1 MNKKKKVI
9 FIIAILSCTLLSF
22 IGGQS
27 YSKYVSEVRGD
38 GMAEVATWS
47 FKVNGQKE
55 QVQTIQL
62 ESTSD
67 NESLNHHKIAPGTSG
82 SFNIVVDGTSS
93 DVGIDYKIKFTNESN
108 KPNNLKFIYEN
119 QEYSSIMELETIL
132 SGTIQAN
139 DVDKIKTFTI
149 YWEWPYE
156 TGNSKSEI
164 ASNDKI
170 DTQNA
175 QDIATYT
182 FNVIVSGTQVKPQM

>member
-1 MNKKKKVI
+1 MSKKKKII
-9 FIIAILSCTLLSF
+9 FVIAILSCILLSF

-62 ESTSD
+62 ESTCD

-93 DVGIDYKIKFTNESN
+93 NVGIDYNIKFVNESK
-108 KPNNLKFIYEN
+108 KPTNLKFVYDKK
-119 QEYSSIMELETIL
+119 QYSSIMELETIL

-139 DVDKIKTFTI
+139 DVDKVKTFTI
-149 YWEWPYE
+149 YWQWPYE
-156 TGNSKSEI
+156 TGNSVSEI

-175 QDIATYT
+175 QDITTYT

>member
-1 MNKKKKVI
+1 MSKKKK
-9 FIIAILSCTLLSF
+9 IILVVAVLSCIMLSF

-62 ESTSD
+62 GSTCN
-67 NESLNHHKIAPGTSG
+67 NETLVNQKIAPGTSG
-82 SFNIVVDGTSS
+82 SFNIIVDGTDS
-93 DVGIDYKIKFTNESN
+93 DVGINYNVKFTNEST
-108 KPNNLKFIYEN
+108 KPTNLKFTYDN
-119 QEYSSIMELETIL
+119 QEYNSIAELESSL
-132 SGTIQAN
+132 SGTIHAN
-139 DVDKIKTFTI
+139 EEDKTRTLTI
-149 YWEWPYE
+149 YWQWAYE
-156 TGNSKSEI
+156 TGNNESEI
-164 ASNDKI
+164 ANNDKI

-182 FNVIVSGTQVKPQM
+182 FNVIVSGTQVVPQT